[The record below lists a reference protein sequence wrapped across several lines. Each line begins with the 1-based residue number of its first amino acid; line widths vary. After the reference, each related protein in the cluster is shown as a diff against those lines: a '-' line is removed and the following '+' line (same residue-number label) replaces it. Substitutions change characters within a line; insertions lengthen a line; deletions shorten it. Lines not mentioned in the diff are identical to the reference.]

1 MAALAP
7 ARAADTIAATRLHV
21 GDASRPPDLSKV
33 RAFVDR
39 VAPAV
44 DRVAIA
50 VGVPG
55 VEERTL
61 EALGELAAGV
71 RAACAGAAAPV
82 DVVPVEPWGNFLP
95 ALNALTAHAARRG
108 YGFIL
113 FASVEAAAD
122 PATARRLRAELDGAD
137 ALVAGAA
144 LPGHDF
150 SPGERPLTGVTTP
163 WNTLALW
170 RVPSLA
176 LLGFPLVGEGLH
188 AGAAGGVEEVSAIHA
203 LAKVHPAKARALLV
217 ALPGVAWATDF
228 DDEKR
233 AAWHAKK
240 MASKE
245 SRPAAHLALLA
256 AEAGPPTTVLHV
268 VASP

>member
-1 MAALAP
+1 MPTA
-7 ARAADTIAATRLHV
+7 
-21 GDASRPPDLSKV
+21 GC
-33 RAFVDR
+33 AFISLC
-39 VAPAV
+39 P
-44 DRVAIA
+44 
-50 VGVPG
+50 
-55 VEERTL
+55 
-61 EALGELAAGV
+61 
-71 RAACAGAAAPV
+71 
-82 DVVPVEPWGNFLP
+82 
-95 ALNALTAHAARRG
+95 
-108 YGFIL
+108 L
-113 FASVEAAAD
+113 FNHSH
-122 PATARRLRAELDGAD
+122 T
-137 ALVAGAA
+137 GAA

-150 SPGERPLTGVTTP
+150 APGERPLTGVTTP

>member
-21 GDASRPPDLSKV
+21 GDASRRPTCPRPP
-33 RAFVDR
+33 
-39 VAPAV
+39 
-44 DRVAIA
+44 
-50 VGVPG
+50 
-55 VEERTL
+55 RT
-61 EALGELAAGV
+61 
-71 RAACAGAAAPV
+71 RR
-82 DVVPVEPWGNFLP
+82 
-95 ALNALTAHAARRG
+95 RRG
-108 YGFIL
+108 
-113 FASVEAAAD
+113 AS
-122 PATARRLRAELDGAD
+122 ARSSTEPTRSSRAP
-137 ALVAGAA
+137 

-217 ALPGVAWATDF
+217 AVPGVAWATDF
-228 DDEKR
+228 DDEKS

-245 SRPAAHLALLA
+245 ARPAAHLALLA